1 MRKRTVQVTAFPGN
15 RCFRR
20 TLLHIVAP
28 LSLCLLFLVVLQ
40 TTLPLWVTVA
50 LCLGLLIQMLAG
62 WHGMEEYRRGERLR
76 ADTQRNQLHIEN
88 AISAIAVQEIVL
100 DTDGQAVDFIFL
112 SANPAF
118 ETHTGLKVADI
129 LGRRVT
135 EVLPG
140 IEKTHYI
147 ESFGK
152 VALTGEV
159 LIFEEYSDLLGRHFR
174 IHAYPLGEKCFATMF
189 SDITE
194 SHNAKEA
201 LQENQSLIQ
210 SLLRSMQDLVFVLD
224 TDLVFQTYHQPACGK
239 LFVLPEQFIGKHLD
253 EVNLPEEVVQ
263 ATKTALEHTLTTGT
277 VTHTE
282 YWLDLPDGRTCFDMC
297 ISPYRAQNRQIKGLT
312 CVARDITER
321 KQAEETLE
329 KRIQALTRPLH
340 DAAETTFEEL
350 FNLKDIQQLQADFAQ
365 ATGVAAIITQPDGT
379 AITAPS
385 NFGRLCKDII
395 CKTAK
400 GQANC
405 RHSRALLGQPS
416 NQAPTIRT
424 CFSAGLWEAGAA
436 ILAGEHHIAN
446 WLVGQ
451 VRDKTQSEEQMR
463 AYARKI
469 GADETVTIEAFR
481 EVPAMTRQQFAKVAQ
496 ALYSMSRHLSVS
508 AYQNMLQARFIS
520 EQNKAQKKIAYLAH
534 YDQLT
539 GLANRSLLKER
550 FDYAVRHAMRSGSQV
565 ALCLLDLDGFKAIND
580 LQGHHVGDQLL
591 CEVAKRLQTSIRST
605 DMAARIGGDE
615 FVILFTDMQK
625 TSVATT
631 LVQKA
636 MSCFTSAYDLQ
647 EHTHTITASMGVA
660 IFPEDGHDFPTL
672 FKHADAAMYFAKE
685 SGRNGVQF
693 FRQEIGQ
700 RVQNRLTMET
710 ELRQALQEDQ
720 LELHYQPIWQ
730 LTEKCIVGL
739 EALVRWRHPQKG
751 LLPPDRFIPIA
762 EESNL
767 IQALGQW
774 VLNAA
779 CRDMRSWRNQGF
791 ESLPVSVN
799 ISARQLFHDDFT
811 SSLARLLKEY
821 ALPPE
826 QLELE
831 VTETIFLQKDTT
843 VEKVMNH
850 LKNIGVGL
858 VLDDFGTGYSS
869 LSYLN
874 RFHIDKLKI
883 DRSFMAHICQKEQ
896 DAILTATIIRMAQSL
911 GMQVVAEGVET
922 AGQELFLMEQGCDLA
937 QGYFY
942 YKPQPIESLRDIFVQ
957 NKLCSRALED
967 PEQPM
972 PQPSA

>member
-1 MRKRTVQVTAFPGN
+1 
-15 RCFRR
+15 
-20 TLLHIVAP
+20 
-28 LSLCLLFLVVLQ
+28 
-40 TTLPLWVTVA
+40 
-50 LCLGLLIQMLAG
+50 
-62 WHGMEEYRRGERLR
+62 
-76 ADTQRNQLHIEN
+76 
-88 AISAIAVQEIVL
+88 
-100 DTDGQAVDFIFL
+100 
-112 SANPAF
+112 
-118 ETHTGLKVADI
+118 
-129 LGRRVT
+129 
-135 EVLPG
+135 
-140 IEKTHYI
+140 
-147 ESFGK
+147 
-152 VALTGEV
+152 
-159 LIFEEYSDLLGRHFR
+159 
-174 IHAYPLGEKCFATMF
+174 
-189 SDITE
+189 
-194 SHNAKEA
+194 
-201 LQENQSLIQ
+201 
-210 SLLRSMQDLVFVLD
+210 
-224 TDLVFQTYHQPACGK
+224 
-239 LFVLPEQFIGKHLD
+239 
-253 EVNLPEEVVQ
+253 
-263 ATKTALEHTLTTGT
+263 
-277 VTHTE
+277 
-282 YWLDLPDGRTCFDMC
+282 MC
-297 ISPYRAQNRQIKGLT
+297 ISPYLAQDRQIKGLT

-321 KQAEETLE
+321 KLAEESLE
-329 KRIQALTRPLH
+329 KRILALTRPLH

-350 FNLKDIQQLQADFAQ
+350 FDLKDIQQLQDDFAQ

-385 NFGRLCKDII
+385 NFCRLCKDII
-395 CKTAK
+395 CNTAK

-405 RHSRALLGQPS
+405 RHSRALVGQPS

-436 ILAGEHHIAN
+436 ILAGDHHIAN

-451 VRDKTQSEEQMR
+451 VRDTTQSEEQMR

-508 AYQNMLQARFIS
+508 AYQNMLQARFIT
-520 EQNKAQKKIAYLAH
+520 EQKKAQEKIAYLAH

-550 FDYAVRHAMRSGSQV
+550 FEYAVRHAMRSSSQI
-565 ALCLLDLDGFKAIND
+565 ALCLLDLDGFKAVND

-605 DMAARIGGDE
+605 DMVARIGGDE

-625 TSVATT
+625 NSVVTT

-636 MSCFTSAYDLQ
+636 MGCFTSAYDLQ
-647 EHTHTITASMGVA
+647 EHTHSITASMGVA
-660 IFPEDGHDFPTL
+660 VFPEDGRDFPTL
-672 FKHADAAMYFAKE
+672 FKNADAAMYFAKE

-693 FRQEIGQ
+693 YRQEIGQ

-739 EALVRWRHPQKG
+739 EALVRWQHPQKG
-751 LLPPDRFIPIA
+751 LLPPSQFIPIA

-774 VLNAA
+774 VLSAA
-779 CRDMRSWRNQGF
+779 CRDMRNWRNQGF
-791 ESLPVSVN
+791 KSLPVSVN
-799 ISARQLFHDDFT
+799 ISARQLFQDDFVA
-811 SSLARLLKEY
+811 SIARLLKEH
-821 ALPPE
+821 ALSPE

-831 VTETIFLQKDTT
+831 VTETIFLQKNTT

-850 LKNIGVGL
+850 LKDIGVGL

-883 DRSFMAHICQKEQ
+883 DRSFMEHICQKEQ

-942 YKPQPIESLRDIFVQ
+942 YKPQPLESLRKIFGQ
-957 NKLCSRALED
+957 DKMHTQALKD
-967 PEQPM
+967 RPCTYSTP
-972 PQPSA
+972 